1 MSAVDRL
8 RLALSAEPDADE
20 ATEKNEPKEGTP
32 ADLSEDQAEAIKA
45 LADAVDAVKEAFAE
59 FKSQSKKK

>member
-20 ATEKNEPKEGTP
+20 AAEKNEPKEGTP